1 MDERAAV
8 VFAAA
13 ALLGL
18 VIYLYFSPFQQ
29 CVRDVAAAGRQEP
42 ATECVTRM
50 GAQADER
57 FRVVR
62 ER

>member
-1 MDERAAV
+1 MMDERAAV
-8 VFAAA
+8 VLAAA

-29 CVRDVAAAGRQEP
+29 CARELSAAGRKEP

-50 GAQADER
+50 GGTGR
-57 FRVVR
+57 
-62 ER
+62 